1 MYQPK
6 RADLH
11 ILRDTFNDTPLKPF
25 GKKLSF
31 DEEKTS
37 SAELTMARGTGV
49 ISQRLFL
56 TAVLF
61 CTIAGYFTPSAEGFH
76 LDAVKVVFDSQI
88 R

>member
-11 ILRDTFNDTPLKPF
+11 ILRGTFNDSPLKPF
-25 GKKLSF
+25 GKKWSS

-49 ISQRLFL
+49 ISGRFFL
-56 TAVLF
+56 TSVVWCTSVLYFKPAV
-61 CTIAGYFTPSAEGFH
+61 EGFH
-76 LDAVKVVFDSQI
+76 LDAVEVVFDSQI